1 MAPKESADRVV
12 ERMLGTSF
20 PEASYSVIQDAA
32 RATGDVALRRE
43 PTEAD
48 ARAFAARFRDR
59 LLPVEQPPTATPRS
73 GSTRERRPDSGRRPW
88 SPLRRRMERD
98 ERQLELRMEERERR
112 EARRQEAL
120 IAAGQRSMELL
131 SRAMDDPDFAE
142 TVFIGDADAMMTTA
156 LPPKKRRQ
164 FLYVRAMYE
173 NMVLAWAT
181 GTVLWEDLFVHV
193 RAFLQN
199 PVVREYWHATRGE
212 RVGLTADSPEAKV
225 ASMIDS
231 LVRDLDEADTEE
243 WWVVGQPPGEQD
255 L

>member
-32 RATGDVALRRE
+32 RATADVALRRE

-48 ARAFAARFRDR
+48 ARAFAARFQDR

-73 GSTRERRPDSGRRPW
+73 GRTRQRRPDSGRRPW
-88 SPLRRRMERD
+88 SPFWRSAERD
-98 ERQLELRMEERERR
+98 VRQGELLREERERR

-131 SRAMDDPDFAE
+131 SRAMDDPYFAA
-142 TVFIGDADAMMTTA
+142 TMFIGDAVV
-156 LPPKKRRQ
+156 PPEKQRQ

-181 GTVLWEDLFVHV
+181 GAVLWENLFVHV

-199 PVVREYWHATRGE
+199 PFVREYWEVTRAE
-212 RVGLTADSPEAKV
+212 RVGLAADSPEARV

-231 LVRDLDEADTEE
+231 LLRDLEESETDE

-255 L
+255 F